1 MRKAALLLGLTLVL
15 GTFAACSTAPAPRTT
30 LAAAPDSAGA
40 AAAARGFLAAFDS
53 LNWEPFRAYLADD
66 VTMFFPFPNAPARHD
81 GRDAVEARFRPFFE
95 QGREQLQQTGRTR
108 QGLAPRDMR
117 VQMLGADAAA
127 VSFHLGGERPARR
140 SLVFRRTADGAW
152 KLAHWHASPPP
163 AQPAPASA
171 PASPGTAPSP

>member
-1 MRKAALLLGLTLVL
+1 MRRPALLLGLALVL
-15 GTFAACSTAPAPRTT
+15 GTLAACSAGPAPRTT

-66 VTMFFPFPNAPARHD
+66 ITMFFPFPDAPARHD

-95 QGREQLQQTGRTR
+95 QGRVRLRESGRTR
-108 QGLAPRDMR
+108 QGLAPRDMH

-163 AQPAPASA
+163 AQPAPAPA
-171 PASPGTAPSP
+171 PSGASPSP